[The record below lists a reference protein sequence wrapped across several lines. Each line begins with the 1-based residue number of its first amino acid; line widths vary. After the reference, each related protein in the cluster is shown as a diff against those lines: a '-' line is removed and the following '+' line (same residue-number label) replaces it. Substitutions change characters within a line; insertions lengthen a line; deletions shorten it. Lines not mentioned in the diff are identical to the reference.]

1 MPDLLEIEVKF
12 FLPKSHTI
20 RERLVDMGATFTGK
34 VFEINRCFENEARTF
49 RAQDI
54 LLRLRKDRKTTLTF
68 KAPPEQSDNNF
79 KVYQEME
86 VEVDDFDTCQ
96 VILENL
102 GFHPEQTYEKW
113 RETFVLADTK
123 MLIDTTPYG
132 IFLEIEGS
140 KSNIL
145 DLAGRLGLKWEERI
159 LLNYLA
165 IFEILRREENLPFN
179 DMTFDNFG
187 SRPVYVKPHL
197 HLLYPE

>member
-12 FLPKSHTI
+12 FLPKSHTV

-49 RAQDI
+49 RGQDI

-68 KAPPEQSDNNF
+68 KAPPKQSDNNF
-79 KVYQEME
+79 KVYQEVE

-123 MLIDTTPYG
+123 LLIDTTPYG

-187 SRPVYVKPHL
+187 SRPVDVKPHL